1 MKSQMEEMN
10 RTRYVGRAQSFHALF
25 GSISLPKSP
34 CIHQPRGSR
43 NPVLLE
49 FYDGSLKTLTQFP
62 ALLFSHKNGGLGL
75 KIPSCLIMIWSFWWS
90 VPIQEPT
97 QGHLIEQKHSY
108 HPGKIGALSI
118 MYINKIG
125 KSKWVCCFCNFCLSF
140 IHLKIFT
147 ENL

>member
-1 MKSQMEEMN
+1 MEEMD

-75 KIPSCLIMIWSFWWS
+75 KIPSCLIMIWSF
-90 VPIQEPT
+90 
-97 QGHLIEQKHSY
+97 
-108 HPGKIGALSI
+108 
-118 MYINKIG
+118 
-125 KSKWVCCFCNFCLSF
+125 
-140 IHLKIFT
+140 
-147 ENL
+147 

>member
-1 MKSQMEEMN
+1 MEEMN
-10 RTRYVGRAQSFHALF
+10 RTRYVGRAQSFHVFF

-75 KIPSCLIMIWSFWWS
+75 KIPSCLIMIWSF
-90 VPIQEPT
+90 
-97 QGHLIEQKHSY
+97 
-108 HPGKIGALSI
+108 
-118 MYINKIG
+118 
-125 KSKWVCCFCNFCLSF
+125 
-140 IHLKIFT
+140 
-147 ENL
+147 